1 MLPFDEAQANV
12 VASAVRLASEE
23 VALADA
29 HGRVLA
35 GDVLAPLDVPA
46 FDGSTMDGF
55 AVQADTFTG
64 DGPWTFPVDGE
75 TTPGET
81 PRPLKTGAVRRIFT
95 GAPLP
100 AGADTVVMQE
110 EVAFDRA
117 EATFTKAPACGR
129 FVRTRG
135 SDLHAG
141 DIALARGIRLN
152 SAKLALAASLDC
164 TQLVVARRPR
174 VAFLATGNEVRGP
187 GEKGAPSSVP
197 DSITLPL
204 SILAK
209 HAGADVVW
217 TARVPDDRAAT
228 DAAVAHALQIAD
240 VLVTIGGASVGAHDH
255 AKASLEAAG
264 LTIEFWKVK
273 MKPGK
278 PVALGKRGDLRALAI
293 PGNPVS
299 ALVTFTLFALPLL
312 RAMQGDAAPLPR
324 LHRVV
329 LRAPIVREPGRL
341 EFVRAAFV
349 EGGVAPLP
357 HQASGA
363 LVGIAAAD
371 VLIRVEADVAALE
384 IGATVEAH
392 FLAEILA

>member
-1 MLPFDEAQANV
+1 MLPFDEAQADV
-12 VASAVRLASEE
+12 VASAVRLASEH
-23 VALADA
+23 VALAAA

-35 GDVLAPLDVPA
+35 GDVLAPFDVPA

-55 AVQADTFTG
+55 AVRADGFTG
-64 DGPWTFPVDGE
+64 DGPWTLPVDGE

-81 PRPLKTGAVRRIFT
+81 PLPLKAGAVRRIFT

-100 AGADTVVMQE
+100 TGADAVVMQE
-110 EVAFDRA
+110 DTAFGPTQ
-117 EATFTKAPACGR
+117 ATFTKTPRRGR
-129 FVRTRG
+129 FVRARG

-141 DIALARGIRLN
+141 DIALARGARLN
-152 SAKLALAASLDC
+152 SAKIALAASLDC
-164 TQLVVARRPR
+164 TTLTVARRPR
-174 VAFLATGNEVRGP
+174 VAFLATGDELRAP
-187 GEKGAPSSVP
+187 GERGSPSSIP
-197 DSITLPL
+197 DSLTLSL

-209 HAGADVVW
+209 HAGADVVS

-228 DAAVAHALQIAD
+228 DLAVERALAVAD

-264 LTIEFWKVK
+264 LSIEFWKVK

-312 RAMQGDAAPLPR
+312 RAMQGDTAPLPR
-324 LHRVV
+324 RHRVV

-349 EGGVAPLP
+349 EGGVAPLR

-384 IGATVEAH
+384 VGATVEAH
-392 FLAEILA
+392 LLAEILV